1 MLISLQI
8 ENYAIIRSLKIG
20 FNAGFTAI
28 TGETG
33 AGKSILLG
41 ALSLLFGNR
50 ADTSVLFDNN
60 KKCVVEGEFSIEHL
74 NLKNFFE
81 INDLDY
87 QIQTIIRREISPSG
101 KSRAFINDTPVNL
114 NTLKEL
120 TAHLVDIHSQ
130 HSHLL
135 LGDSNFKM
143 KIVDEYAQNGKLL
156 QLYKNNLKQY
166 NHLVNEIEKLK
177 TEATQAEREEEFLN
191 FQLNELH
198 QANLQ
203 IDEEKNLE
211 KEIEF
216 LTHAEEIKGNLF
228 QASQLIGEKEDNAL
242 QIIHQCK
249 QCCRNIEQFNNN
261 FAELA
266 QRLETLEIE
275 LKDIDYELNRHNEDI
290 EFNPNE
296 LENKKERLS
305 IIYALEKKHNTN
317 SVQEL
322 FERVTELEGKRN
334 KISDYQINIDNLE
347 KEKIQ
352 LQKELEKEG
361 AELSL
366 KRKQCI
372 PEIEKA
378 LQAKIGNLGMEH
390 NRFQI
395 QLTTGNE
402 FRKDGIDHI
411 ELLFSANIGVAL
423 APIEKAASGGELS
436 RIMLS
441 IKSLMTEKSLFPT
454 IIFDEIDTGI
464 SGTMAGKVATAMD
477 ELSKNHQLIVIT
489 HLPQIAAKA
498 QYQYKVYK
506 EITDNKTYTNLKSL
520 TNEEREHEIALMIGG
535 EKLGNNTLLAAKELL
550 AQKL

>member
-1 MLISLQI
+1 MLVSLQI

-60 KKCVVEGEFSIEHL
+60 KKCVVEGEFSIQDL
-74 NLKNFFE
+74 NLQNFFE

-87 QIQTIIRREISPSG
+87 QKQTIIRREIAPSG

-156 QLYKNNLKQY
+156 QIYKNNLKQY
-166 NHLVNEIEKLK
+166 NHLVTEIEQLK
-177 TEATQAEREEEFLN
+177 TEASQAEREEEFLN
-191 FQLNELH
+191 FQLNELQ

-249 QCCRNIEQFNNN
+249 QCCRNIEQFDNN
-261 FAELA
+261 FSELA

-305 IIYALEKKHNTN
+305 IIYALEKKHNAN
-317 SVQEL
+317 SIEEL
-322 FERVTELEGKRN
+322 LERITELEEKTN
-334 KISDYQINIDNLE
+334 KIADYQINIDKLE
-347 KEKIQ
+347 EEKIQ
-352 LQKELEKEG
+352 LQKELEKLG
-361 AELSL
+361 DELSL
-366 KRKQCI
+366 KRKQSI

-378 LQAKIGNLGMEH
+378 LQAQIGNLGMEH

-395 QLTTGNE
+395 QLTTRKE
-402 FRKDGIDHI
+402 FRKDGLDQI

-477 ELSKNHQLIVIT
+477 ELSQNHQLIVIT

-506 EITDNKTYTNLKSL
+506 EITDNKTYTNLKKLSS
-520 TNEEREHEIALMIGG
+520 EEREHEIALMIGG

-550 AQKL
+550 A

>member
-1 MLISLQI
+1 MLVSLQI

-60 KKCVVEGEFSIEHL
+60 KKCVVEGEFSIQDL
-74 NLKNFFE
+74 NLQKFFE

-87 QIQTIIRREISPSG
+87 QKQTIIRREIAPSG

-156 QLYKNNLKQY
+156 QIYKNNLKQY
-166 NHLVNEIEKLK
+166 NHLVTEIEQLK
-177 TEATQAEREEEFLN
+177 TEASQAEREEEFLN
-191 FQLNELH
+191 FQLNELQ

-249 QCCRNIEQFNNN
+249 QCCRNIEQFDNN
-261 FAELA
+261 FSELA

-305 IIYALEKKHNTN
+305 IIYALEKKHNVN
-317 SVQEL
+317 SIEEL
-322 FERVTELEGKRN
+322 LERITELEEKTN
-334 KISDYQINIDNLE
+334 KIADYQINIDKLE
-347 KEKIQ
+347 EEKIQ
-352 LQKELEKEG
+352 LQKELEKLG
-361 AELSL
+361 DELSL
-366 KRKQCI
+366 KRRQSI

-378 LQAKIGNLGMEH
+378 LQAQISNLGMEH

-395 QLTTGNE
+395 QLTTRKE
-402 FRKDGIDHI
+402 FRKDGLDQI

-477 ELSKNHQLIVIT
+477 ELSQNHQLIVIT

-506 EITDNKTYTNLKSL
+506 EITDNKTYTNLKKLSS
-520 TNEEREHEIALMIGG
+520 EEREHEIALMIGG

-550 AQKL
+550 A

>member
-1 MLISLQI
+1 MLVSLQI

-20 FNAGFTAI
+20 FNTGFTAI

-50 ADTSVLFDNN
+50 ADTSVLFDDN
-60 KKCVVEGEFSIEHL
+60 KKCVVEGEFSIQHL
-74 NLKNFFE
+74 NLQNFFE
-81 INDLDY
+81 NNDLDY
-87 QIQTIIRREISPSG
+87 QTQTIIRREIAPSG

-135 LGDSNFKM
+135 LGDYNFKM
-143 KIVDEYAQNGKLL
+143 KIVDEYALNGKLL
-156 QLYKNNLKQY
+156 QFYKTNLKQY
-166 NHLVNEIEKLK
+166 NHLVTEIEKLK
-177 TEATQAEREEEFLN
+177 TEASQAKREEEFLN
-191 FQLNELH
+191 FQLNELQ

-228 QASQLIGEKEDNAL
+228 QASQLIGEKDDNTL
-242 QIIHQCK
+242 QMIHQCK
-249 QCCRNIEQFNNN
+249 QCCRNIEQFDNK

-266 QRLETLEIE
+266 QRLDALEIE

-296 LENKKERLS
+296 LESKKERLS
-305 IIYALEKKHNTN
+305 IIYALEKKHNVN
-317 SVQEL
+317 SVEEL
-322 FERVTELEGKRN
+322 LERITELEEKTN
-334 KISDYQINIDNLE
+334 KISDYQINIEKLE
-347 KEKIQ
+347 KEKLQ
-352 LQKELEKEG
+352 LKKELEKAG
-361 AELSL
+361 SELSL
-366 KRKQCI
+366 KRKQSI

-378 LQAKIGNLGMEH
+378 LQSKISNLGMEH

-402 FRKDGIDHI
+402 FRKDGIDQI
-411 ELLFSANIGVAL
+411 ELLFSANIGVAPT
-423 APIEKAASGGELS
+423 PIEKAASGGELS
-436 RIMLS
+436 RIILS

-464 SGTMAGKVATAMD
+464 SGTMAGKVATAME
-477 ELSKNHQLIVIT
+477 ELAQNHQLIVIT

-506 EITDNKTYTNLKSL
+506 EITDNKTYTNLKELSL
-520 TNEEREHEIALMIGG
+520 EEREHEIALMIGG
-535 EKLGNNTLLAAKELL
+535 EKLGNSTLLAAKELL

>member
-1 MLISLQI
+1 MLVSLQI

-60 KKCVVEGEFSIEHL
+60 KKCVVEGEFSIQDL
-74 NLKNFFE
+74 NLQNFFE

-87 QIQTIIRREISPSG
+87 QKQTIIRREIAPSG

-156 QLYKNNLKQY
+156 QIYKNNLKQY
-166 NHLVNEIEKLK
+166 NHLVTEIEQLK
-177 TEATQAEREEEFLN
+177 TEASQAEREEEFLN
-191 FQLNELH
+191 FQLNELQ

-249 QCCRNIEQFNNN
+249 QCCRNIEQFDNN
-261 FAELA
+261 FSELA

-305 IIYALEKKHNTN
+305 IIYALEKKHNVN
-317 SVQEL
+317 SIEEL
-322 FERVTELEGKRN
+322 LERITELEEKTN
-334 KISDYQINIDNLE
+334 KIADYQINIDKLE
-347 KEKIQ
+347 EEKIQ
-352 LQKELEKEG
+352 LQKELEKLG
-361 AELSL
+361 DELSL
-366 KRKQCI
+366 KRKQSI

-378 LQAKIGNLGMEH
+378 LQAQIRNLGMEH

-395 QLTTGNE
+395 QLTTRKE
-402 FRKDGIDHI
+402 FRKDGLDQI

-477 ELSKNHQLIVIT
+477 ELSQNHQLIVIT

-506 EITDNKTYTNLKSL
+506 EITDNKTYTNLKKLSS
-520 TNEEREHEIALMIGG
+520 EEREHEIALMIGG

-550 AQKL
+550 A

>member
-1 MLISLQI
+1 MLVSLQI

-60 KKCVVEGEFSIEHL
+60 KKCVVEGEFSIQDL
-74 NLKNFFE
+74 NLQNFFE

-87 QIQTIIRREISPSG
+87 QKQTIIRREIAPSG

-156 QLYKNNLKQY
+156 QIYKNNLKQY
-166 NHLVNEIEKLK
+166 NHLVTEIEQLK
-177 TEATQAEREEEFLN
+177 TEASQAEREEEFLN
-191 FQLNELH
+191 FQLNELQ

-249 QCCRNIEQFNNN
+249 QCCRNIEQFDNN
-261 FAELA
+261 FSELA

-305 IIYALEKKHNTN
+305 IIYALEKKHNVN
-317 SVQEL
+317 SIEEL
-322 FERVTELEGKRN
+322 LERITEFEEKTN
-334 KISDYQINIDNLE
+334 KIADYQINIDKLE
-347 KEKIQ
+347 EEKIQ
-352 LQKELEKEG
+352 LQKELEKLG
-361 AELSL
+361 DELSL
-366 KRKQCI
+366 KRKQSI

-395 QLTTGNE
+395 QLTTRKE
-402 FRKDGIDHI
+402 FRKDGLDQI

-477 ELSKNHQLIVIT
+477 ELSQNHQLIVIT

-506 EITDNKTYTNLKSL
+506 EITDNKTYTNLKKLSS
-520 TNEEREHEIALMIGG
+520 EEREHEIALMIGG

-550 AQKL
+550 A

>member
-1 MLISLQI
+1 MLVSLQI

-60 KKCVVEGEFSIEHL
+60 KKCVVEGEFSIQDL
-74 NLKNFFE
+74 NLQNFFE

-87 QIQTIIRREISPSG
+87 QKQTIIRREIAPSG

-156 QLYKNNLKQY
+156 QIYKNNLKQY
-166 NHLVNEIEKLK
+166 NHLVTEIEQLK
-177 TEATQAEREEEFLN
+177 TEASQAEREEEFLN
-191 FQLNELH
+191 FQLNELQ

-249 QCCRNIEQFNNN
+249 QCCRNIEQFDNN
-261 FAELA
+261 FSELA

-305 IIYALEKKHNTN
+305 IIYALEKKHNVN
-317 SVQEL
+317 SIEEL
-322 FERVTELEGKRN
+322 LERITELEEKTN
-334 KISDYQINIDNLE
+334 KIADYQINIDKLE
-347 KEKIQ
+347 EEKIQ
-352 LQKELEKEG
+352 LQKELEKLG
-361 AELSL
+361 DELSL
-366 KRKQCI
+366 KRKQSI

-378 LQAKIGNLGMEH
+378 LQVQISNLGMEH

-395 QLTTGNE
+395 QLTTRKE
-402 FRKDGIDHI
+402 FRKDGLDQI

-477 ELSKNHQLIVIT
+477 ELSQNHQLIVIT

-506 EITDNKTYTNLKSL
+506 EITDNKTYTNLKKLSS
-520 TNEEREHEIALMIGG
+520 EEREHEIALMIGG

-550 AQKL
+550 A

>member
-1 MLISLQI
+1 MLVSLQI

-60 KKCVVEGEFSIEHL
+60 KKCVVEGEFSIQDL
-74 NLKNFFE
+74 NLQNFFE

-87 QIQTIIRREISPSG
+87 QKQTIIRREIAPSG

-156 QLYKNNLKQY
+156 QIYKNNLKQY
-166 NHLVNEIEKLK
+166 NHLVTEIEQLK
-177 TEATQAEREEEFLN
+177 TEASQAEREEEFLN
-191 FQLNELH
+191 FQLNELQ

-249 QCCRNIEQFNNN
+249 QCCRNIEQFDNN
-261 FAELA
+261 FSELA

-305 IIYALEKKHNTN
+305 IIYALEKKHNVN
-317 SVQEL
+317 SIEEL
-322 FERVTELEGKRN
+322 LERITELEEKTN
-334 KISDYQINIDNLE
+334 KITDYQINIDKLE
-347 KEKIQ
+347 EEKIQ
-352 LQKELEKEG
+352 LQKELEKLGE
-361 AELSL
+361 ELSL
-366 KRKQCI
+366 KRKQSI

-378 LQAKIGNLGMEH
+378 LQAQIGNLGMEH

-395 QLTTGNE
+395 QLTTRKE
-402 FRKDGIDHI
+402 FRKDGLDQI

-477 ELSKNHQLIVIT
+477 ELSQNHQLIVIT

-506 EITDNKTYTNLKSL
+506 EITDNKTYTNLKKLSS
-520 TNEEREHEIALMIGG
+520 EEREHEIALMIGG

-550 AQKL
+550 A

>member
-1 MLISLQI
+1 MLVSLQI

-60 KKCVVEGEFSIEHL
+60 KKCVVEGEFSIQDL
-74 NLKNFFE
+74 NLQNFFE

-87 QIQTIIRREISPSG
+87 QKQTIIRREIAPSG

-156 QLYKNNLKQY
+156 QIYKNNLKQY
-166 NHLVNEIEKLK
+166 NHLVTEIEQLK
-177 TEATQAEREEEFLN
+177 TEASQAEREEEFLN
-191 FQLNELH
+191 FQLNELQ

-211 KEIEF
+211 KEIEL

-249 QCCRNIEQFNNN
+249 QCCRNIEQFDNN
-261 FAELA
+261 FSELA

-305 IIYALEKKHNTN
+305 IIYALEKKHNVN
-317 SVQEL
+317 SIEEL
-322 FERVTELEGKRN
+322 LERITELEEKTN
-334 KISDYQINIDNLE
+334 KIADYQINIDKLE
-347 KEKIQ
+347 EEKIQ
-352 LQKELEKEG
+352 LQKELEKLG
-361 AELSL
+361 DELSL
-366 KRKQCI
+366 KRKQSI

-378 LQAKIGNLGMEH
+378 LQAQISNLGMEH

-395 QLTTGNE
+395 QLTTRKE
-402 FRKDGIDHI
+402 FRKDGLDQI

-477 ELSKNHQLIVIT
+477 ELSQNHQLIVIT

-506 EITDNKTYTNLKSL
+506 EITDNKTYTNLKKLSS
-520 TNEEREHEIALMIGG
+520 EEREHEIALMIGG

-550 AQKL
+550 A

>member
-1 MLISLQI
+1 MLVSLQI

-60 KKCVVEGEFSIEHL
+60 KKCVVEGEFSIQDL
-74 NLKNFFE
+74 NLQNFFE

-87 QIQTIIRREISPSG
+87 QKQTIIRREIAPSG

-143 KIVDEYAQNGKLL
+143 KIVDDYAQNGKLL
-156 QLYKNNLKQY
+156 QIYKNNLKQY
-166 NHLVNEIEKLK
+166 NHLVTEIEQLK
-177 TEATQAEREEEFLN
+177 TEASQAEREEEFLN
-191 FQLNELH
+191 FQLNELQ

-249 QCCRNIEQFNNN
+249 QCCRNIEQFDNN
-261 FAELA
+261 FSELA

-305 IIYALEKKHNTN
+305 IIYALEKKHNVN
-317 SVQEL
+317 SIEEL
-322 FERVTELEGKRN
+322 LERITELEEKTN
-334 KISDYQINIDNLE
+334 KIADYQINIDKLE
-347 KEKIQ
+347 EEKIQ
-352 LQKELEKEG
+352 LQKELEKLG
-361 AELSL
+361 DELSL
-366 KRKQCI
+366 KRKQSI

-378 LQAKIGNLGMEH
+378 LQVQISNLGMEH

-395 QLTTGNE
+395 QLTTRKE
-402 FRKDGIDHI
+402 FRKDGLDQI
-411 ELLFSANIGVAL
+411 ELLFSANIGVVL

-477 ELSKNHQLIVIT
+477 ELSQNHQLIVIT

-506 EITDNKTYTNLKSL
+506 EITDNKTYTNLKKLSS
-520 TNEEREHEIALMIGG
+520 EEREHEIALMIGG

-550 AQKL
+550 A